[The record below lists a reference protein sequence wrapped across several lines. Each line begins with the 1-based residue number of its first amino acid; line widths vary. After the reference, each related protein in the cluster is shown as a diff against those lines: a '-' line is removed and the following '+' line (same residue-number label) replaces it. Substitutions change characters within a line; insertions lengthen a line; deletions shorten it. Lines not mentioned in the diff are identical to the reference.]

1 MQNRDRCP
9 PETLRHVLD
18 RSRRQR
24 HHRLTL
30 LSPQPQVR
38 GLLGFPL
45 PRRLITNI
53 YVAHP
58 FVARAFHSLWTGS
71 GPAIPG
77 VIGFREDG
85 ALSESGSGT
94 EGAGIGLTILGVTRV
109 GLGLGLGS
117 FGRG

>member
-1 MQNRDRCP
+1 MRITAVKQP
-9 PETLRHVLD
+9 GSLWLD
-18 RSRRQR
+18 
-24 HHRLTL
+24 HLWL
-30 LSPQPQVR
+30 
-38 GLLGFPL
+38 
-45 PRRLITNI
+45 
-53 YVAHP
+53 

-77 VIGFREDG
+77 VIGFGEDG

-117 FGRG
+117 FGRGRGRADCSRSNCLKARS